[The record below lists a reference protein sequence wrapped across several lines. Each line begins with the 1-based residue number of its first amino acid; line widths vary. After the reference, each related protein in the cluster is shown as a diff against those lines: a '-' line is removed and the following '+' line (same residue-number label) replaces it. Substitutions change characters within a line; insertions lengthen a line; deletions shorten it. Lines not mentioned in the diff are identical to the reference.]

1 MALGN
6 YGIKRPADVS
16 PNDVEIIYHYQ
27 ATRDANSTFTLGR
40 LYHLLFLTY
49 HVHNNATAQN
59 GAIAGTTI
67 LGGLYQ
73 LTLPSTVFSNKGYYT
88 VYLRPVEIRTEIL
101 DCGTLAALPN
111 VKGIVVDLDKSSSTI

>member
-27 ATRDANSTFTLGR
+27 ATRDANSTFTLGT
-40 LYHLLFLTY
+40 LPSSVLTY
-49 HVHNNATAQN
+49 HVHNGATATN
-59 GAIAGTTI
+59 GAVAGTTI

-73 LTLPSTVFSNKGYYT
+73 LTL
-88 VYLRPVEIRTEIL
+88 
-101 DCGTLAALPN
+101 
-111 VKGIVVDLDKSSSTI
+111 